1 MTQTL
6 EPRVPFWRIKFPATL
21 LSVSLILLLVSL
33 ALATVVGVILYRMSL
48 LASLSIHDDENLT
61 SNAMLIT
68 TATAAFINLC
78 CILLFNRVYERTALN
93 SSLWYYFFTYSF
105 LNTGIA
111 LWLTEQELLR
121 TQSEFEDSLTLKM
134 YLLQFVNH
142 YASIFYIAF
151 FKGKFIGYPGKYNRL
166 FGFRQEEV
174 N

>member
-1 MTQTL
+1 MVTQTL
-6 EPRVPFWRIKFPATL
+6 EPRVPFWRIKFPAAL
-21 LSVSLILLLVSL
+21 LSISLILLLVSL
-33 ALATVVGVILYRMSL
+33 ALSTVVGVILYRMSL
-48 LASLSIHDDENLT
+48 LASLSIHNDVTVT

-78 CILLFNRVYERTALN
+78 CIMLFNRFYER
-93 SSLWYYFFTYSF
+93 
-105 LNTGIA
+105 IA

-151 FKGKFIGYPGKYNRL
+151 FKGKFIGYPGKYNRF

-174 N
+174 K